1 MEGLEGYA
9 ELVELAKRESALIAE
24 GRWEGFAEIERS
36 RHRVTASLPV
46 RPTGPARAL
55 LEEAQRLVIANA
67 EAIAAAIEGTREEL
81 VHLARGRRAMSSY
94 GATGPRPARYVDSRG

>member
-36 RHRVTASLPV
+36 RHRIMESLPV
-46 RPTGPARAL
+46 RPTGQARAM

-67 EAIAAAIEGTREEL
+67 EAIASAIEGTRDEL
-81 VHLARGRRAMSSY
+81 VHLSRGRRAMSSY
-94 GATGPRPARYVDSRG
+94 AATAPRASRYVDSLQ

>member
-9 ELVELAKRESALIAE
+9 ELVELAKRESALIAG

-36 RHRVTASLPV
+36 RHRIMESLPV
-46 RPTGPARAL
+46 RPAGRARAM

-67 EAIAAAIEGTREEL
+67 EAIASAREGTRDEL
-81 VHLARGRRAMSSY
+81 VQLTPGRRAMSSY
-94 GATGPRPARYVDSRG
+94 GATAPRASRYVDSLQ